1 LNFTAYFL
9 SWELFELQ
17 KRMIPP
23 HQWYSIHRFHFI
35 SDTLY
40 ITVGNRDY
48 TCTNTFSPEQSQVML
63 KKHFGIQNM
72 QIHCIFNQQR
82 CTAHNNFE
90 WWTKSILRL
99 DALFWI
105 IIWAWD
111 FVSKNNIIFS
121 LSILSNYHSTITS
134 HFQWTTHSFLFLYMT
149 TSLAHSDET
158 GEIFRKVMLSDS
170 DRLFCL
176 DFLSLF
182 ELQFK

>member
-1 LNFTAYFL
+1 LYF
-9 SWELFELQ
+9 
-17 KRMIPP
+17 
-23 HQWYSIHRFHFI
+23 
-35 SDTLY
+35 
-40 ITVGNRDY
+40 
-48 TCTNTFSPEQSQVML
+48 QSTEMQSTQQFWVMNQ
-63 KKHFGIQNM
+63 KHFKTG
-72 QIHCIFNQQR
+72 CFV
-82 CTAHNNFE
+82 
-90 WWTKSILRL
+90 L
-99 DALFWI
+99 DYYLGMGFCL
-105 IIWAWD
+105 
-111 FVSKNNIIFS
+111 SKNNIIFS